1 MRLRRMSMMVALALG
16 LMTFLALALPVGA
29 QNSVMIQLSP
39 QNNSGQSGTAELT
52 DMGNG
57 MTRVVLNL
65 ANSPSGPQ
73 PVHIHQGTCANLNP
87 QPLYPL
93 MNLVNGRSETMVNAR
108 LATILAQP
116 HAINAH
122 KSPQEVSVY
131 VACGN
136 IVAAAATMPRTGAGG
151 LTGLSMPLAL
161 TATAG
166 LLTLVVGAAT
176 VARRRGLA

>member
-1 MRLRRMSMMVALALG
+1 MMVALVLG

-29 QNSVMIQLSP
+29 QNSITIQLAA

-65 ANSPSGPQ
+65 ANSPAGPQ

-87 QPLYPL
+87 QPLFPL
-93 MNLVNGRSETMVNAR
+93 TNLANGRSETMVNAP

-136 IVAAAATMPRTGAGG
+136 VVAAATTPSAPRAGAGG

-161 TATAG
+161 AATAG

-176 VARRRGLA
+176 VARRRGQA